1 MKKVFFIFSCLWV
14 ISNLQA
20 QETIVT
26 AAPTV
31 EAAIMRSSADLN
43 ATLTRL
49 LEEAE
54 KQKEKLESS
63 LQRMGDPE
71 QVQLA
76 SVQMLKNEILAS
88 ANLLKNQQQ
97 QRQQMSALTGAEVF
111 EDDASG
117 LMEKI
122 GATFTKKDGTPADR
136 DPERYRMESAMN
148 TQVKE
153 FKRVREEALKRKEK
167 LKAELAEV
175 IQDIESCKDIASAM
189 KLNSMVIALDG
200 EISECNQAIMVAEA
214 DVAMAEK
221 ELVGHARVMSLAKQE
236 EKQIE
241 NAPDPANPPVGGTF
255 PGMGATPKKLPW
267 GRKGSTTTSGGTGEP
282 AVP

>member
-1 MKKVFFIFSCLWV
+1 MKTIPVLLSTLLMTGSAW
-14 ISNLQA
+14 A

-54 KQKEKLESS
+54 KQKEKLETS
-63 LQRMGDPE
+63 LKQMGDPQE
-71 QVQLA
+71 VQLA
-76 SVQMLKNEILAS
+76 SVQMLKQEILAS
-88 ANLLKNQQQ
+88 AKMLKTKDE
-97 QRQQMSALTGAEVF
+97 QRQQMTSITGAEVF
-111 EDDASG
+111 DDDASG

-122 GATFTKKDGTPADR
+122 GATITKEDGTVVDR

-148 TQVKE
+148 SQVKE
-153 FKRVREEALKRKEK
+153 FKRVRDEALTRKEK
-167 LKAELAEV
+167 LKRELAEV
-175 IQDIESCKDIASAM
+175 IQDIESCRDIASAM

-200 EISECNQAIMVAEA
+200 EISECNQTIMVAEA

-221 ELVGHARVMSLAKQE
+221 ELVSHARVMSLAKQE
-236 EKQIE
+236 EKTV
-241 NAPDPANPPVGGTF
+241 NNTSAPGAAPTGGSF

-267 GRKGSTTTSGGTGEP
+267 GRKGSATTGGSTDP
-282 AVP
+282 VVP

>member
-1 MKKVFFIFSCLWV
+1 MKKVSFILSCLWV
-14 ISNLQA
+14 ISNIQA

-31 EAAIMRSSADLN
+31 EAAILRSSADLN

-54 KQKEKLESS
+54 KQKEKLETS

-76 SVQMLKNEILAS
+76 SVRMLKDEILAS
-88 ANLLKNQQQ
+88 ANLLKNKEQ

-122 GATFTKKDGTPADR
+122 GATITKKDGTPVDR

-153 FKRVREEALKRKEK
+153 FKRVREEALTRKEK

-200 EISECNQAIMVAEA
+200 EISECNQTIMVAEA

-221 ELVGHARVMSLAKQE
+221 ELVGHARVRVLAKQE
-236 EKQIE
+236 EKTLQ
-241 NAPDPANPPVGGTF
+241 NAPDPTAPTVEGKF
-255 PGMGATPKKLPW
+255 PGAGVASKKLPW
-267 GRKGSTTTSGGTGEP
+267 GRKDTSTDSGSSEP
-282 AVP
+282 VVP